1 MSEACEES
9 ACQVS
14 QGRGMAVLLREPKEE
29 AGGCGLGPWTRQTA
43 AVSGAEV
50 SERTPLPP
58 SSWDEA
64 SADGVP
70 GARPF
75 LCSKRAAGGAG
86 RAAGGTPGS
95 GSRYLFSM
103 FCICKLREVK
113 LASRSVTSSTCGR
126 KPRLCGGVPRVS
138 PDSTTGAEAGT
149 VSSHRACE
157 GFTLDYGAAVQG

>member
-29 AGGCGLGPWTRQTA
+29 AGGCGLGPWTRQTVA
-43 AVSGAEV
+43 GSGAEV

-86 RAAGGTPGS
+86 RGGQQEGRRGAA
-95 GSRYLFSM
+95 
-103 FCICKLREVK
+103 
-113 LASRSVTSSTCGR
+113 LATSSPC
-126 KPRLCGGVPRVS
+126 S
-138 PDSTTGAEAGT
+138 ASA
-149 VSSHRACE
+149 S
-157 GFTLDYGAAVQG
+157 

>member
-86 RAAGGTPGS
+86 LKPEQVGGYQSTQP
-95 GSRYLFSM
+95 
-103 FCICKLREVK
+103 LRTIAFRVI
-113 LASRSVTSSTCGR
+113 LVTSPGWAPTSCQPLQSSPRGSQR
-126 KPRLCGGVPRVS
+126 KCHRRKFSSC
-138 PDSTTGAEAGT
+138 T
-149 VSSHRACE
+149 V
-157 GFTLDYGAAVQG
+157 